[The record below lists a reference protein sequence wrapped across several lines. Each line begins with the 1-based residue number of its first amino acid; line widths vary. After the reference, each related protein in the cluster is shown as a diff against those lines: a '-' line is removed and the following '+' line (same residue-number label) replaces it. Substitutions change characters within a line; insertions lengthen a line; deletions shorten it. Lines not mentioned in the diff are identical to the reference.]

1 MKELVLCACLAVGVI
16 GCSGAEGAEKSEGSE
31 STLVSQAEP
40 RPDRPDYGELYAE
53 VAPGEDDPLSVPVTD
68 GIVWYGTWEDAMA
81 EKERTGRPVM
91 LHFGSPRCP
100 ASGVN
105 VPGTW

>member
-1 MKELVLCACLAVGVI
+1 MSVRHLWALALFGL
-16 GCSGAEGAEKSEGSE
+16 SAFTAAQAPPEGE
-31 STLVSQAEP
+31 SA
-40 RPDRPDYGELYAE
+40 PDYAE
-53 VAPGEDDPLSVPVTD
+53 VEPGGDDPLSTAVTD

-81 EKERTGRPVM
+81 EKERTGKPVM

-100 ASGVN
+100 EGGCY

>member
-1 MKELVLCACLAVGVI
+1 MTRSLWASLGLALGLL
-16 GCSGAEGAEKSEGSE
+16 GLLSGARGVGGDDDK
-31 STLVSQAEP
+31 
-40 RPDRPDYGELYAE
+40 PDTASGQTDYAELYSE
-53 VAPGEDDPLSVPVTD
+53 VELGEADPLSIPVTD

-81 EKERTGRPVM
+81 EKERTGKPVM

-100 ASGVN
+100 SKGVN

>member
-1 MKELVLCACLAVGVI
+1 MTRSFWAGLGLTLGLMGLLSWAMAPAGDKDDQ
-16 GCSGAEGAEKSEGSE
+16 EGAAGQ
-31 STLVSQAEP
+31 T
-40 RPDRPDYGELYAE
+40 DYAELYSE
-53 VAPGEDDPLSVPVTD
+53 VELGDADPLSVPVTD

-81 EKERTGRPVM
+81 EKERTGKPVM

-100 ASGVN
+100 AKGVN